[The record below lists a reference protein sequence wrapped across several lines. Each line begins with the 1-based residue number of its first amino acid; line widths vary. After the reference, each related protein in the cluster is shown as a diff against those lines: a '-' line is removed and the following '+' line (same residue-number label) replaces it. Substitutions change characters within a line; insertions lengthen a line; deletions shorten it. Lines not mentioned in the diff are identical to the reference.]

1 MSQLYDITLKKTI
14 KNIPK
19 RFLKILTGFD
29 EGEFLDTNFPT
40 VQNRI
45 PDIVI
50 KLPDISIF
58 HLELESNN
66 ENNMVWRMHDYY
78 SLIFQRDGLKIRQI
92 LLYVGNEPLRMADR
106 IQHETLNYSCV
117 FKDIRDIDCSELLD
131 GNNNPDDAMLAI
143 LCKMKDTIATLRAI
157 RERFM
162 LLPEKEQKDYLVGL
176 KNLARLRG
184 LTSLVKTEVEDKM
197 PVTIDISNDETYLA
211 GKREGKEEGLLE
223 GLLVGEKKGM
233 LEGEKRGLLE
243 GEKRGLLEGE
253 KRGLLEG
260 IEVALDI
267 KYGYEGLFLMDDI
280 RKIGTIEKLE
290 AFKEAVRKA
299 ASVNE
304 LMRFLRG

>member
-19 RFLKILTGFD
+19 RFLKILTGFE
-29 EGEFLDTNFPT
+29 EGEFLDTTFPT
-40 VQNRI
+40 VQNRV
-45 PDIVI
+45 PDLVI

-78 SLIFQRDGLKIRQI
+78 SLMFQKDECKIRQI
-92 LLYVGNEPLRMADR
+92 LLYVGDRPLRMADR

-117 FKDIRDIDCSELLD
+117 FKDIRDINCAELLT
-131 GNNNPDDAMLAI
+131 GNKNPDDAMLSI
-143 LCKMKDTIATLRAI
+143 LCSMEDTIATLVAI

-162 LLPEKEQKDYLVGL
+162 LLPEKEQKDYLAGL

-184 LTSLVKTEVEDKM
+184 LTSLVKKEVEDKM
-197 PVTIDISNDETYLA
+197 PVTIDISNDETFLA
-211 GKREGKEEGLLE
+211 GKREG
-223 GLLVGEKKGM
+223 EKK
-233 LEGEKRGLLE
+233 GLLE
-243 GEKRGLLEGE
+243 GEKRGLRKGE
-253 KRGLLEG
+253 KKGLLEG

-267 KYGYEGLFLMDDI
+267 KYGSEGLFLMKDL

-290 AFKEAVRKA
+290 AFKEEVRKA
-299 ASVNE
+299 ASVND
-304 LMRFLRG
+304 LMMFLRG

>member
-19 RFLKILTGFD
+19 RFLKILTGFE

-40 VQNRI
+40 VQNRE

-50 KLPDISIF
+50 KLPDISLF

-78 SLIFQRDGLKIRQI
+78 SLMFQKDECKIRQI
-92 LLYVGNEPLRMADR
+92 LLYVGDRPLRMADR

-117 FKDIRDIDCSELLD
+117 FKDIRDINCAELLT
-131 GNNNPDDAMLAI
+131 GNKNPDDAMLSI
-143 LCKMKDTIATLRAI
+143 LCSMEDTIATLVAI

-162 LLPEKEQKDYLVGL
+162 LLPEKEQKDYLAGL

-184 LTSLVKTEVEDKM
+184 LTSLVKKEVEDKM
-197 PVTIDISNDETYLA
+197 PVTIDISNDETFLA
-211 GKREGKEEGLLE
+211 G
-223 GLLVGEKKGM
+223 M
-233 LEGEKRGLLE
+233 
-243 GEKRGLLEGE
+243 LEGE

-267 KYGYEGLFLMDDI
+267 KYGSEGLFLMDAV

-290 AFKEAVRKA
+290 AFKEVVRKA
-299 ASVNE
+299 ASVND